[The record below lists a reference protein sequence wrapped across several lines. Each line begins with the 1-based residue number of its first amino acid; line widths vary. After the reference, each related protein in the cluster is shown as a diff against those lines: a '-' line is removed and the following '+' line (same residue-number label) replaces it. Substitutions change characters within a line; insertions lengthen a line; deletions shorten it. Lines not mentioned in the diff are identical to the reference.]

1 MAIQSYSYSGRGSER
16 TAYRIIFFGQSNRI
30 GFHYILSH
38 FFLTLWFYK
47 TPHMTSKVTPLSQQS
62 KIPNPTQPNPTALS
76 RHSSPARPP
85 PESPSPD
92 RRRVRVPTGGFSPC
106 ITMGS
111 DFKAIPLIDISPLV
125 GKIDYPSMVNDEDLL
140 QVVQMLDDACREA
153 GFFYVKGHGIADSL
167 MKQVRDVTQKFF
179 QLPYE
184 EKLKI
189 KMTPQSGYRGYQRV
203 GENIT
208 KGKPDMHEAID
219 CYTPIEPGKYG
230 DLAKPMV
237 GSNLWPKYPSNFD
250 VLLENYISR
259 LRDLSRKI
267 MRGIA
272 LALGAPVDAFE
283 GTTAG
288 DPFWVCRL
296 IGYPVSTD
304 IPEEQRTD
312 TGCGAHTD
320 YGLLTLVNQD
330 DDICALEVRNQ
341 SGEWIYAKPIPGTF
355 VCNIGD
361 MLKVWSNGIYQPTLH
376 RVVNNSPRYRVSVA
390 FFYESNFDAAVEP
403 VEFCRERTGGVAKYE
418 KVVYGEHL
426 VQKVLT
432 NFVM

>member
-1 MAIQSYSYSGRGSER
+1 
-16 TAYRIIFFGQSNRI
+16 
-30 GFHYILSH
+30 
-38 FFLTLWFYK
+38 
-47 TPHMTSKVTPLSQQS
+47 
-62 KIPNPTQPNPTALS
+62 
-76 RHSSPARPP
+76 
-85 PESPSPD
+85 
-92 RRRVRVPTGGFSPC
+92 
-106 ITMGS
+106 MGS
-111 DFKAIPLIDISPLV
+111 DFKSIPLIDISPLV
-125 GKIDYPSMVNDEDLL
+125 EKIDDPNMANDKDLL
-140 QVVQMLDDACREA
+140 QVVRMLDDACREA
-153 GFFYVKGHGIADSL
+153 GFFYVKGHGIAESL
-167 MKQVRDVTQKFF
+167 MKEVRDVTQKFF

-203 GENIT
+203 GENVT

-219 CYTPIEPGKYG
+219 CYTPIEPGQFG
-230 DLAKPMV
+230 DLAKPME

-250 VLLENYISR
+250 SLLENYINL

-272 LALGAPVDAFE
+272 LALGGPVDAFE
-283 GTTAG
+283 GKTAG

-330 DDICALEVRNQ
+330 DDICALEVRNK
-341 SGEWIYAKPIPGTF
+341 SGEWIYAKPLPGTF

-403 VEFCRERTGGVAKYE
+403 VEFCRERTGGFAKYE

>member
-1 MAIQSYSYSGRGSER
+1 MVRQTEYMKSGFALLGRLQIDHGNPILFLLGSGIR
-16 TAYRIIFFGQSNRI
+16 AHRI
-30 GFHYILSH
+30 SH
-38 FFLTLWFYK
+38 LFFLTLWRYK
-47 TPHMTSKVTPLSQQS
+47 TPHMTSKVTPLSQRS
-62 KIPNPTQPNPTALS
+62 KIPNPTQPHYHATLRPPARRRNRHRPTAAALV
-76 RHSSPARPP
+76 SPQAASLPA
-85 PESPSPD
+85 SPW
-92 RRRVRVPTGGFSPC
+92 
-106 ITMGS
+106 
-111 DFKAIPLIDISPLV
+111 ID
-125 GKIDYPSMVNDEDLL
+125 DPSMVNDEDLL

-153 GFFYVKGHGIADSL
+153 GFFYVKGHGIAESL
-167 MKQVRDVTQKFF
+167 MKEVRDVTQKFF

-208 KGKPDMHEAID
+208 KGKLDMHEAID

-250 VLLENYISR
+250 VLLENYISL

-341 SGEWIYAKPIPGTF
+341 SDEWIYAKPIPGTF

>member
-1 MAIQSYSYSGRGSER
+1 
-16 TAYRIIFFGQSNRI
+16 
-30 GFHYILSH
+30 
-38 FFLTLWFYK
+38 
-47 TPHMTSKVTPLSQQS
+47 
-62 KIPNPTQPNPTALS
+62 
-76 RHSSPARPP
+76 
-85 PESPSPD
+85 
-92 RRRVRVPTGGFSPC
+92 
-106 ITMGS
+106 
-111 DFKAIPLIDISPLV
+111 
-125 GKIDYPSMVNDEDLL
+125 
-140 QVVQMLDDACREA
+140 
-153 GFFYVKGHGIADSL
+153 
-167 MKQVRDVTQKFF
+167 
-179 QLPYE
+179 
-184 EKLKI
+184 
-189 KMTPQSGYRGYQRV
+189 
-203 GENIT
+203 
-208 KGKPDMHEAID
+208 
-219 CYTPIEPGKYG
+219 
-230 DLAKPMV
+230 
-237 GSNLWPKYPSNFD
+237 
-250 VLLENYISR
+250 
-259 LRDLSRKI
+259 

>member
-1 MAIQSYSYSGRGSER
+1 MA
-16 TAYRIIFFGQSNRI
+16 
-30 GFHYILSH
+30 
-38 FFLTLWFYK
+38 
-47 TPHMTSKVTPLSQQS
+47 
-62 KIPNPTQPNPTALS
+62 
-76 RHSSPARPP
+76 
-85 PESPSPD
+85 
-92 RRRVRVPTGGFSPC
+92 
-106 ITMGS
+106 S

-125 GKIDYPSMVNDEDLL
+125 EKIDDPNMANDKDLL
-140 QVVQMLDDACREA
+140 QVVRLLDDACREA
-153 GFFYVKGHGIADSL
+153 GFFYVKGHGIAESL
-167 MKQVRDVTQKFF
+167 MKEVRDVTHKFF

-189 KMTPQSGYRGYQRV
+189 KMTPQNGYRGYQRL

-208 KGKPDMHEAID
+208 NGKPDMQEAID
-219 CYTPIEPGKYG
+219 YYAPIEPGKYG
-230 DLAKPMV
+230 DLAKPME
-237 GSNLWPKYPSNFD
+237 GTNLWPKYPSNFD
-250 VLLENYISR
+250 ALLKNYISL

-267 MRGIA
+267 MQGIA
-272 LALGAPVDAFE
+272 LALGGPVDAFE
-283 GTTAG
+283 GRTAG

-304 IPEEQRTD
+304 IVEEHRTD
-312 TGCGAHTD
+312 IGCGAHTD

-330 DDICALEVRNQ
+330 DDICALEVKNQ

-390 FFYESNFDAAVEP
+390 FFYESNFDAAIEP

-426 VQKVLT
+426 IKKVLN
-432 NFVM
+432 NFIK